1 MTGFGASAGE
11 TDSLAWRWELRS
23 VNGKGLDT
31 KLRLPSGTEA
41 LESELR
47 TRMKVLHRG
56 SVSANLRID
65 RDLGVEAF
73 ALDEEALAGV
83 AAAIRT
89 ISTRIDCDRPR
100 PEAILA
106 LRGVLASP
114 SPDEGLSEEEVEALK
129 AGFGEALGAL
139 LAARRAEG
147 ARIAEVLLARCDEIE
162 RKLAGIRKETE
173 DAREEIASRVRDQVA
188 DLLKEHVTDDRIAQE
203 AAFLAIKA
211 DVREELDRL
220 DVHVASFRKLLSGE
234 KPAGRRLEFLT
245 QELMREATTL
255 TSKVHSA
262 ALKHEGLDLKELV
275 DSLRE
280 QVLNIA

>member
-1 MTGFGASAGE
+1 
-11 TDSLAWRWELRS
+11 
-23 VNGKGLDT
+23 
-31 KLRLPSGTEA
+31 
-41 LESELR
+41 
-47 TRMKVLHRG
+47 
-56 SVSANLRID
+56 
-65 RDLGVEAF
+65 
-73 ALDEEALAGV
+73 
-83 AAAIRT
+83 
-89 ISTRIDCDRPR
+89 
-100 PEAILA
+100 
-106 LRGVLASP
+106 
-114 SPDEGLSEEEVEALK
+114 VEALK